1 MTIKPPNERDTQMTT
16 THTDE
21 VVPQGGTPLPPSKNH
36 VKVRGQNTRK
46 QVWIFAVVLALLS
59 AAALILLLSI
69 TGGEEVD
76 LNEADVAVLSQMDV
90 TDALHREVAGPGE
103 LELEMLY
110 TPRWYFAWSGRP
122 IPVNDG
128 TPTLAFLMFETTH
141 TYDLPSSIPVITVTS
156 DSGTYDATATSEV
169 TDSPHHRVTQIFFTA
184 EGTDGSPIVGDDEAL
199 VVTAVW
205 PDGQSSTLTWDP
217 PMPFGLAALNAST
230 DTSVAFTFRS
240 PALSFGAIAAI
251 FGGMLAAL
259 TPCLLLLAAYYT
271 AVMSGTAAATAN
283 QKSAE
288 RQLLLTGLFFVGGFT
303 AVYTAG
309 GVVAGYIGASASRFD
324 SVGGYARPISII
336 AGIAVIAMG
345 IRIASQARVPV
356 VCKIPGFNRP
366 SRSGWVGSAIMGSTF
381 AVGCLSCFSATV
393 LTALLLYAG
402 ATGSPLAGGLIMLM
416 FSAGVG
422 VMFLV
427 AAILVARA
435 APLSTWLTKAQP
447 TIGVISAVIMIS
459 LGLLMV
465 TYKFHLFT
473 GYLFELWS

>member
-1 MTIKPPNERDTQMTT
+1 MRTN
-16 THTDE
+16 TDE
-21 VVPQGGTPLPPSKNH
+21 AASQGGKPLSPSTNH
-36 VKVRGQNTRK
+36 VRPRVGNTRR

-59 AAALILLLSI
+59 AASLILLLTI

-76 LNEADVAVLSQMDV
+76 LDETDVTVLSQRDV
-90 TDALHREVAGPGE
+90 TDALLREGAGPGE

-110 TPRWYFAWSGRP
+110 TPRWYFAWSARP
-122 IPVNDG
+122 EPETDG
-128 TPTLAFLMFETTH
+128 TPTMAFLMFETTH
-141 TYDLPSSIPVITVTS
+141 TYDLPSSIPVVTIS
-156 DSGTYDATATSEV
+156 SASGTYDATATGKV
-169 TDSPHHRVTQIFFTA
+169 TDSPHHRVTQVFFSA
-184 EGTDGSPIVGDDEAL
+184 DGADGSPIVEDDETL
-199 VVTAVW
+199 IVTATW
-205 PDGQSSTLTWDP
+205 PDGHVTTVKWEAPL
-217 PMPFGLAALNAST
+217 PFGLAALNASNDAST
-230 DTSVAFTFRS
+230 AFTFRS

-271 AVMSGTAAATAN
+271 AVLSGTAAATAN
-283 QKSAE
+283 KASAE
-288 RQLLLTGLFFVGGFT
+288 RQLLVTGLFFVGGFT

-309 GVVAGYIGASASRFD
+309 GVVAGYIGASVGRFD
-324 SVGGYARPISII
+324 SVGGYARPVSIV

-345 IRIASQARVPV
+345 IRMASQARVPMI
-356 VCKIPGFNRP
+356 CKIPGFNRP
-366 SRSGWVGSAIMGSTF
+366 SRSGWVGSAIMGTTF

-402 ATGSPLAGGLIMLM
+402 ATGSPLTGGLVMLM

-427 AAILVARA
+427 AAVLVARA
-435 APLSTWLTKAQP
+435 APLSTWLAKAQP
-447 TIGVISAVIMIS
+447 TIGVISAVFMIA

-473 GYLFELWS
+473 GYLFELLS